1 MFKCLIKIHLL
12 FKRKLFLD
20 FRKKK
25 LQDFRPPHSNFDS
38 LTQEFV
44 YSKKLDLQIIKLSR
58 YRLILKRREFELR
71 LLNVIKLNINFK

>member
-1 MFKCLIKIHLL
+1 MSDKNPSSLLKETFSWFSQEKITRFSSAPFKI
-12 FKRKLFLD
+12 
-20 FRKKK
+20 
-25 LQDFRPPHSNFDS
+25 FDS